1 MAKVSKIKHL
11 SVMLIYFLPIFIIS
25 GNFLAD
31 LAVVII
37 NLLFVTI
44 LIQDKSINFI
54 YKNKYFWV
62 LAFFYLYLVARSIF
76 TLEWI
81 SIKSAIFSFRYV
93 IFIFAFYYF
102 YMNKVLKLR
111 YLYLILI
118 SLLAILFVDGLYHYI
133 FIINIFGYDLIH
145 PNRVSSFFGDELI
158 LGSYTFRVLLLTIPL
173 LLFINLNKFIFKD
186 NLKFILLIT
195 ALIFLLILSGE
206 RTAFFLSFIYIMI
219 LIFIL
224 SKGFLNKLKICSL
237 FIIIIIFIFN
247 LNNDFSKRMINTT
260 KNNINSF
267 VLNDA
272 HGTKKNILS
281 LSRMHDDHYASGFE
295 MFKDNILFG
304 QGPKM
309 FRIKCKEKKFNVAKW
324 SCSTHPHNIII
335 QFLAE
340 LGVVGALFLIYFYL
354 SLFLNIKIAKN
365 KPLIISTT
373 FLVFLIF
380 FPLLPFGNFF
390 HNGLVI
396 MNILSISILW
406 CLYNGDNE
414 QY

>member
-37 NLLFVTI
+37 NILFVTI
-44 LIQDKSINFI
+44 LIQNKSINFI

-62 LAFFYLYLVARSIF
+62 LVFFYLYLVVRSLF
-76 TLEWI
+76 TLEWM

-102 YMNKVLKLR
+102 YMNKVLNLR

-118 SLLAILFVDGLYHYI
+118 SLLVILFIDGLYQYV
-133 FIINIFGYDLIH
+133 FKSNIFGYDLIH

-158 LGSYTFRVLLLTIPL
+158 LGSYTFRVLLLIIPL
-173 LLFINLNKFIFKD
+173 SLFFNLNKFNFKN
-186 NLKFILLIT
+186 NLKFIFCITTLIS
-195 ALIFLLILSGE
+195 LLILSGE
-206 RTAFFLSFIYIMI
+206 RTAFFLSFMYILTLMLI
-219 LIFIL
+219 LP
-224 SKGFLNKLKICSL
+224 KGFLNKLKICSL
-237 FIIIIIFIFN
+237 FIITIIFIFN
-247 LNNDFSKRMINTT
+247 FNDNFSKRMINVTMY
-260 KNNINSF
+260 NINSF
-267 VLNDA
+267 VLNYD

-309 FRIKCKEKKFNVAKW
+309 FRIKCKENRFNVAKW
-324 SCSTHPHNIII
+324 SCSSHPHNIII

-340 LGVVGALFLIYFYL
+340 LGLVGTLFLIYFYL
-354 SLFLNIKIAKN
+354 SLFLNIKKAKN
-365 KPLIISTT
+365 KPLIILTT